1 MKCNYCKNTLVPM
14 DGYYDDMPNEP
25 CLECVVDMFR
35 WEKELAQ

>member
-1 MKCNYCKNTLVPM
+1 M